1 MSTEP
6 QQVVIYSVQL
16 VFYLYIY
23 GINHY
28 IWSMETATKPNHIG
42 RKISRIRELRGMKQE
57 ALADALGISQQAVS
71 KIEQSP
77 EVDDDKLQDIAKA
90 LGVTKEGIENFSEE
104 NVLNIIS
111 NTFTSNDSS
120 TINAINVQPNFN
132 PLDKV
137 IELYERLLQA
147 EKDKIE
153 YLEKMLK

>member
-1 MSTEP
+1 M
-6 QQVVIYSVQL
+6 Q
-16 VFYLYIY
+16 
-23 GINHY
+23 
-28 IWSMETATKPNHIG
+28 TKTKNNHIG

-57 ALADALGISQQAVS
+57 TLAEELGISQQAVS
-71 KIEQSP
+71 NIENS
-77 EVDDDKLQDIAKA
+77 EKVDDVKLEEIAKA

-137 IELYERLLQA
+137 VELYERLVQA
-147 EKDKIE
+147 EKDKVT
-153 YLEKMLK
+153 YLEKLLKNK